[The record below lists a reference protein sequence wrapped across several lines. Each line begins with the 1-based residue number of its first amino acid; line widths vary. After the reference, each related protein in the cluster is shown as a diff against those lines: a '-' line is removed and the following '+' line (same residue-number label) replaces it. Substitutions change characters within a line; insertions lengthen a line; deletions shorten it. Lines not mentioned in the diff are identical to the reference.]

1 MKVSTCRNVKME
13 AYCTEVRKLEDKFD
27 DIELHHILRW
37 DNEEANSL
45 VRLASSQKPPP
56 FGVFFDV
63 LDAPSI
69 HLREGKVPALADAT
83 STLTC
88 AIEGASSP

>member
-45 VRLASSQKPPP
+45 VRLASSQKPLS
-56 FGVFFDV
+56 FE
-63 LDAPSI
+63 DAPLI
-69 HLREGKVPALADAT
+69 HLGEGKALALASAT
-83 STLTC
+83 STST
-88 AIEGASSP
+88 